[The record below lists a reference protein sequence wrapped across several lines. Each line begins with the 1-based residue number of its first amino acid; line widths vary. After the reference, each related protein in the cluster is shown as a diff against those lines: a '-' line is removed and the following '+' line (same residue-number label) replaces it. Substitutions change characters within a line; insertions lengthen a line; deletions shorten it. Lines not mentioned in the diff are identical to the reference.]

1 MQTIIKIPKK
11 VVTRIENPFFQGC
24 EVLFPASS
32 KYAGYKTK
40 LSDYFIFEDA
50 EYFRIYNKFENKVFT
65 LEKAEREPGKRYK
78 RYNIGWEELCSELAE
93 YNEQFNRDKLTSA
106 LVMFNEYE
114 YSKKGFEKSRN
125 QEITL
130 GKHNDTW
137 CYVYNAQ
144 GTEERHRISA
154 KHFKILKD
162 NLISEEVE
170 KYENL
175 FIELDE
181 RKNRSFEVLKIIEET
196 EKYIRLLKW
205 QNALPNIVNKASSIL
220 DEVKLELIQNEELI
234 KNIYKKFGVEE
245 KTERIMVIKS
255 MYKNLSIEESDA
267 ERR

>member
-1 MQTIIKIPKK
+1 MQTIVKIPKK
-11 VVTRIENPFFQGC
+11 VVTKIENPFFQGC

-40 LSDYFIFEDA
+40 LSDYFISEDT
-50 EYFRIYNKFENKVFT
+50 EYFRIYNKFENKVFM
-65 LEKAEREPGKRYK
+65 LEKAEREQGKRYK
-78 RYNIGWEELCSELAE
+78 RYNIGWEEFCLELAE

-125 QEITL
+125 QEIKL
-130 GKHNDTW
+130 GKYNDTW

-162 NLISEEVE
+162 NLTAEEVE
-170 KYENL
+170 KYETL
-175 FIELDE
+175 LCE
-181 RKNRSFEVLKIIEET
+181 IEEI
-196 EKYIRLLKW
+196 KDRSYQIRDILSETKDFIHSLEWNK
-205 QNALPNIVNKASSIL
+205 ALPNILNKASSIL
-220 DEVKLELIQNEELI
+220 NEVKQEQAENEKRL
-234 KNIYKKFGVEE
+234 KNIYKELG
-245 KTERIMVIKS
+245 
-255 MYKNLSIEESDA
+255 IEESDA